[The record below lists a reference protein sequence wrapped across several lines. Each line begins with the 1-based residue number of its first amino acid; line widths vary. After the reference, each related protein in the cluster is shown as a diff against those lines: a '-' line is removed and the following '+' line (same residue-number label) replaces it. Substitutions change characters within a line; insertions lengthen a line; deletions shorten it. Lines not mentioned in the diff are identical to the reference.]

1 MSRARA
7 AVRANPSPR
16 AGHKARAAL
25 NERAARAAT
34 GRDASV
40 TPDGNVPEFCPE
52 GYAVVA
58 VFGPQPAV
66 VQVGDGFCNGQSQAV
81 AALCARPVGT
91 VEAVEQVR
99 ERIWRNGTTNVVYG
113 KADTGL
119 FFCQGHGDGAVL
131 HCVFDRVVHENGD
144 ELAQLCGVAG
154 QDDVGFNARRIEPN
168 AFFIG
173 ERFKRQADAV
183 YKVAYTLKSALL
195 SHWYLEIS
203 PGIPSEPVVSAFC
216 FLHPGSAGTRVRPAS
231 RSF

>member
-1 MSRARA
+1 M
-7 AVRANPSPR
+7 
-16 AGHKARAAL
+16 
-25 NERAARAAT
+25 
-34 GRDASV
+34 
-40 TPDGNVPEFCPE
+40 
-52 GYAVVA
+52 
-58 VFGPQPAV
+58 

-173 ERFKRQADAV
+173 ERFKRQTDAV
-183 YKVAYTLKSALL
+183 YKVAYTLKS
-195 SHWYLEIS
+195 
-203 PGIPSEPVVSAFC
+203 
-216 FLHPGSAGTRVRPAS
+216 
-231 RSF
+231 RSFLTGIWKSAPAFRPNLSFRRSVFCIQDQPEHAFVRLREAFESMVLNASVCRKRSGQIKRP